1 MQKFCAV
8 ATNARNAAN
17 ERRATFADW
26 QVAAILG
33 CVTGGMRLPAA
44 FAIVIAAADDIM
56 PLVTRELTPEL
67 RQTFSAAF
75 DIECARYVRR
85 NGAACFAATRPH

>member
-1 MQKFCAV
+1 MRKSCAV
-8 ATNARNAAN
+8 ATNAHNAAG

-26 QVAAILG
+26 QVAAIAG
-33 CVTGGMRLPAA
+33 CVAGGMRLPAA
-44 FAIVIAAADDIM
+44 FAIIISAADDIA

-67 RQTFSAAF
+67 RQTFYAAF

-85 NGAACFAATRPH
+85 HGAASFMAPAHR